1 MKIEP
6 FELEKNEIKKGFPFK
21 YFITISSLIVLLM
34 VTAIVVGVYTIPSK
48 KITQTTQTANASKTI
63 HSITTSTS
71 LKQNFSTR
79 TSFLYSVSS
88 EVTSSINTSPST
100 SIILPSTSSILPFT
114 STVLPITSTVLPIT
128 STVLPIAST
137 VLPIT
142 STVLPSTS
150 SILPITSTILP
161 STSSTLPIT
170 STELPSTSTVLPST
184 STITK
189 ILSTYKGN
197 DFILENSFR
206 K

>member
-114 STVLPITSTVLPIT
+114 STVLPITSTVLP
-128 STVLPIAST
+128 
-137 VLPIT
+137 
-142 STVLPSTS
+142 STS